1 MKNILLL
8 GPVKL
13 AFVPIRD
20 PHEPA
25 VLNRNDNGILS
36 GISAFQY
43 LNNLPGLKRDFIIHV
58 ITLFRRL
65 RQNFHAIRRD
75 CYRML
80 EVST

>member
-58 ITLFRRL
+58 ITLFRR
-65 RQNFHAIRRD
+65 FVKISMPSGVTATV
-75 CYRML
+75 C
-80 EVST
+80 SK